1 MSTNRIDAT
10 FQTLRAANRKALIAY
25 ITAGDPTPD
34 STPAI
39 VEALEQAGVHII
51 ELGIPFS
58 DPLAD
63 GPVIQAASGRA
74 IAAGTTVAG
83 VLEIVR
89 RIRTRSQIPIVLFTY
104 LNPVYIYGHERFL
117 ADAAAAG
124 ADGLLVLDLP
134 PDEAARNKELAGSH
148 GLHAIRLVAPTTPP
162 DRVALIASS
171 ARGFIYYVSREGV
184 TGEQSSVNA
193 NIESSVA
200 AIHSHTDLPVAV
212 GFGISTPEQAALV
225 AKSAEAVVVGS
236 AIVRR
241 IAEHGNQPGLA
252 ASVAD
257 FVRPLASAVAN
268 PDATPANP

>member
-1 MSTNRIDAT
+1 MSTNRIDTT
-10 FQTLRAANRKALIAY
+10 FQTLRAARQSALVAY
-25 ITAGDPTPD
+25 ITAGDPSPEA
-34 STPAI
+34 TPAL
-39 VEALEQAGVHII
+39 VEALEQAGVDII

-63 GPVIQAASGRA
+63 GPVIQAASSRA
-74 IAAGTTVAG
+74 LAAGTTVPR

-134 PDEAARNKELAGSH
+134 PDEAARNKELAGAH

-162 DRVALIASS
+162 ERIALIAPT
-171 ARGFIYYVSREGV
+171 AKGFIYYVSREGV
-184 TGEQSSVNA
+184 TGEQASVSADIASSVD
-193 NIESSVA
+193 
-200 AIHSHTDLPVAV
+200 AIHRHTDLPVAV
-212 GFGISTPEQAALV
+212 GFGISTPPQAALV
-225 AKSAEAVVVGS
+225 ARSAEAVVVGS

-241 IAEHGNQPGLA
+241 IAEHGGKPGLPEAIA
-252 ASVAD
+252 AFVA
-257 FVRPLASAVAN
+257 PLADAVKN
-268 PDATPANP
+268 PDAEKN